1 MQKVV
6 TSKEMREMDRYT
18 IQDLGIPGAVL
29 MENAGLGTTR
39 VIQKMIHEL
48 PAPTVY
54 IFCGKGNN
62 GGDGYVIAR
71 HLWDNGVQVRVFI
84 AGEEKEI
91 KGDALINYNV
101 IKKLALPIKFISTT
115 KDLRGIDKHAPD
127 LVVDALLGTGIQGAV
142 YGFMKEVI
150 EFINGIGCPIV
161 AVDIPSGLNADSP
174 AVEGSAVQADVTVT
188 MALPKI
194 CHVFYPAKQ
203 FVGELYITDI
213 GIPHT
218 TRNSAKV
225 KIQMVEEVD
234 IQLPHRHADTH
245 KYKSGKVAVIA
256 GSPGYTGAAA
266 LSAEAALRIG
276 AGLVILA
283 VPEELNPI
291 LETKLTE
298 VITRPYDSKGRS
310 CLVSADNPEIRDL
323 LEWCDVLAIGPGL
336 GRAEETQQAIVK
348 ILKSFKKPVVIDA
361 DALFAL
367 SSHLNIF
374 SGKHLNWVLTPHHG
388 EFLRLLPGV
397 EKQKLQNDF
406 PELAQKFAGE
416 NQLTLLLKGA
426 PSLVAEASGQ
436 IYINSTGNA
445 GLAKGGTGDVL
456 TGFVAGL
463 LAQGLPPVE
472 AAYTANFIHGL
483 LANELLA
490 EKDINTFFA
499 SDLLHNIGP
508 VLKKHF
514 EPNGD

>member
-39 VIQKMIHEL
+39 VIDKMTHGL
-48 PAPTVY
+48 AAPTVY

-62 GGDGYVIAR
+62 GGDGFVIAR
-71 HLWDNGVQVRVFI
+71 HLWDNGAQVRVFI
-84 AGEEKEI
+84 VGEEKEI
-91 KGDALINYNV
+91 KGDALINYKV
-101 IKKLALPIKFISTT
+101 IKKLDLPIKVISTNR
-115 KDLRGIDKHAPD
+115 DLRGINKNAPAV
-127 LVVDALLGTGIQGAV
+127 VVDALLGTGIKGAV
-142 YGFMKEVI
+142 YGFLKEVI
-150 EFINGIGCPIV
+150 EFINGLRRPVV
-161 AVDIPSGLNADSP
+161 AVDLPSGLNTDSP
-174 AVEGSAVQADVTVT
+174 VVEGSTVQADVTVT

-203 FVGELYITDI
+203 FVGELYITNI

-218 TRNSAKV
+218 ARNSDEV

-298 VITRPYDSKGRS
+298 VITRPYDSKGQS

-336 GRAEETQQAIVK
+336 GRAEETKQAIVK

-367 SSHLNIF
+367 STNMKIF

-397 EKQKLQNDF
+397 EKQKLQNEF
-406 PELAQKFAGE
+406 LELAQKFAGE
-416 NQLTLLLKGA
+416 KQLTLLLKGA
-426 PSLVAEASGQ
+426 PSLVAGSAGQ

-463 LAQGLPPVE
+463 LAQGLPAAE
-472 AAYTANFIHGL
+472 AAYSANFIHGL
-483 LANELLA
+483 LADELLA

-499 SDLLHNIGP
+499 SDLLHNIGT

-514 EPNGD
+514 NPNN

>member
-6 TSKEMREMDRYT
+6 TSKEMREMDRFT
-18 IQDLGIPGAVL
+18 INELGIPGAVL
-29 MENAGLGTTR
+29 MENAGLGTAR
-39 VIQKMIHEL
+39 VIEKLIREIGK
-48 PAPTVY
+48 PTVY

-62 GGDGYVIAR
+62 GGDGFVISR
-71 HLWDNGVQVRVFI
+71 HLWDNGIQVQVFI
-84 AGEEKEI
+84 AGDEKEI
-91 KGDALINYNV
+91 KGDALINYKV
-101 IKKLALPIKFISTT
+101 IKKLDLPIKFISTD
-115 KDLRGIDKHAPD
+115 KDLRSIDQQAPD
-127 LVVDALLGTGIQGAV
+127 VIVDALLGTGIQGEV
-142 YGFMKEVI
+142 YGFLKDVI
-150 EFINGIGCPIV
+150 DFINGFDCPVV
-161 AVDIPSGLNADSP
+161 AVDLSSGLNADSP
-174 AVEGSAVQADVTVT
+174 AVEGATVQADITVT

-203 FVGELYITDI
+203 YVGELYITDI

-218 TRNSAKV
+218 TRNSDEVKV
-225 KIQMVEEVD
+225 QMVEEID
-234 IQLPHRHADTH
+234 IRLPHRQADTH

-266 LSAEAALRIG
+266 LSAEAALRVG

-298 VITRPYDSKGRS
+298 VITRPYNSGGQS
-310 CLVSADNPEIRDL
+310 FLVSTDNPEIRDL

-336 GRAEETQQAIVK
+336 GRAEETQQAIIK
-348 ILKSFKKPVVIDA
+348 ILKSFTKPVVIDA

-367 SSHLNIF
+367 STHMNIF

-388 EFLRLLPGV
+388 EFLRLLPNV
-397 EKQKLQNDF
+397 EKQKLQTDF
-406 PELAQKFAGE
+406 LELAQKFAAQK
-416 NQLTLLLKGA
+416 QLTLLLKGA
-426 PSLVAEASGQ
+426 PSLVAESTSQ

-472 AAYTANFIHGL
+472 AAYSANFIHGL
-483 LANELLA
+483 LADELLA

-514 EPNGD
+514 EPNG